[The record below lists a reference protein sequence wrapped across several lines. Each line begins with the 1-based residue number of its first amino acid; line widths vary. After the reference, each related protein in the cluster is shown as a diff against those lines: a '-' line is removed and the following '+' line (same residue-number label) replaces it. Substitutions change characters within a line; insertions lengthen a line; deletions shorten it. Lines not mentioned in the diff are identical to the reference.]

1 MDSETIRSTCAD
13 TLSAA
18 DIFGDGSRL
27 LLQSQPAAS
36 PESAMLDSLPF
47 QAVMLAVAVVYMF
60 FLVRYSDIIWGFIR
74 TAVSADGNA
83 LLKESGMQFSSEQ
96 RNLSIVMSLIGII
109 MTSFVSIRLLRWLR
123 PSLFDGAAELWI
135 GCGVAAAAI
144 AATMAAVCAVL
155 YIAGAVS
162 GRRDACMGLIR
173 IKTLCFAVGVS
184 VITPFCIS
192 YLLLPE
198 NAAGVWLYAILA
210 LCSVSALLFVK
221 KSFLLFISQRI
232 SILFWILYLCTLEIF
247 PISLLLSPFLRGDG
261 I

>member
-27 LLQSQPAAS
+27 LLQSPPAAS

-135 GCGVAAAAI
+135 GCG
-144 AATMAAVCAVL
+144 CG
-155 YIAGAVS
+155 AGG
-162 GRRDACMGLIR
+162 GRR
-173 IKTLCFAVGVS
+173 
-184 VITPFCIS
+184 
-192 YLLLPE
+192 
-198 NAAGVWLYAILA
+198 
-210 LCSVSALLFVK
+210 LFSGCQV
-221 KSFLLFISQRI
+221 F
-232 SILFWILYLCTLEIF
+232 E
-247 PISLLLSPFLRGDG
+247 
-261 I
+261 

>member
-27 LLQSQPAAS
+27 LLQSPPAAS

-123 PSLFDGAAELWI
+123 TRRCGHSRNHGSRMRRSLHCRSRLRPPRCLHGADPHKNSLFRRRGVGHHALLHILPPAARKCGRSMAVRNPGVMFRFGA
-135 GCGVAAAAI
+135 
-144 AATMAAVCAVL
+144 
-155 YIAGAVS
+155 
-162 GRRDACMGLIR
+162 
-173 IKTLCFAVGVS
+173 TLCKRVFFA
-184 VITPFCIS
+184 
-192 YLLLPE
+192 
-198 NAAGVWLYAILA
+198 
-210 LCSVSALLFVK
+210 
-221 KSFLLFISQRI
+221 
-232 SILFWILYLCTLEIF
+232 LYLPKNFDFVLDF
-247 PISLLLSPFLRGDG
+247 VSLHPGNIPDIASAVPVFARRWDLSKT
-261 I
+261 

>member
-1 MDSETIRSTCAD
+1 
-13 TLSAA
+13 
-18 DIFGDGSRL
+18 
-27 LLQSQPAAS
+27 
-36 PESAMLDSLPF
+36 MLDSLPF